1 MASDA
6 VLSEPIPGGVSDIS
20 SGAVLPGGVIG
31 QRICHRMVSSGK
43 LVPDLGNDCDE
54 DSVNK
59 KGVSMKKI
67 RSTILD
73 PSKEDEKGPSRLRVQ
88 LDFSADSFERLEEL
102 RGETDESS
110 KAEVIRNAIRFYE
123 WLVEQSKAG
132 RFIEVQD
139 DEGRVVTRVEA
150 KWFLR

>member
-1 MASDA
+1 
-6 VLSEPIPGGVSDIS
+6 
-20 SGAVLPGGVIG
+20 
-31 QRICHRMVSSGK
+31 
-43 LVPDLGNDCDE
+43 
-54 DSVNK
+54 
-59 KGVSMKKI
+59 MKKI
-67 RSTILD
+67 RGTVLD
-73 PSKEDEKGPSRLRVQ
+73 PSKEDEKGPSRLRIQ

-102 RGETDESS
+102 RRETDESS

-139 DEGRVVTRVEA
+139 DERRVVSRVEA